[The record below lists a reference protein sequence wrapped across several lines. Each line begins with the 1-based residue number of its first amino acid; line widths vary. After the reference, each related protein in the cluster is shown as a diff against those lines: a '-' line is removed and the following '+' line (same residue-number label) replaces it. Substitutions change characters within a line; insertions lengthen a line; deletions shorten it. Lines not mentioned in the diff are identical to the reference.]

1 MGRKVTLAVSTLN
14 QWALDFEGNLARILQ
29 SIQAAKDA
37 GATYRSGP
45 ELEICGYNC
54 EDHFLESDTL
64 LHSWELLLELLISP
78 ICKDI
83 IVDVGMPVMHK
94 NATYNC
100 RVIFLNRKLLLIR
113 PKLLM
118 CDTASYRETRWFSA
132 WRKLQETE
140 DYYLPRMIQTYT
152 GQSVVAFGDGVIS
165 TKDTC
170 IGFEICEELWNPVSS
185 HIPLSLDGVEIVA
198 NGSGSY
204 MELRKAY
211 TTVEL
216 VKSATFKAGGCYL
229 FNNLRGCDGQ
239 RMYFNGCSCIA
250 LNGEVIAR
258 SLQFS
263 LQEVE
268 VVVATIDLEDIRSYR
283 NQVRSRCTL
292 SGSHKAYPRI
302 NVDFSLSE
310 TGPWGSVAPSYN
322 PITWIYHPPEEEIA
336 MGPACWLWDYLR
348 RSGQG
353 GYFLPLSGG
362 VDSSAVACIVHSMC
376 RMVVSACAAGD
387 TQVLADVR
395 KMVCDAEY
403 VPRQPQELCGR
414 LLFTCYM
421 GTQNSSVE
429 TRQRAK
435 TLAAQIGSYHT
446 DISIDGAVSACL
458 SIFSLV
464 TGMKPQFAVHGGSA
478 RESLAMQNIQARLR
492 MVLSY
497 LFAQLMLWAKSRS
510 GGLLVLGSANVD
522 EALRGYMTKYD
533 CSSADVNPIG
543 GISKTDLKKFLVY
556 AKDKFNLPVL
566 EDIMAAA
573 PTAELEPLTDGRITQ
588 TDEQDMGMTY
598 AELSTYG
605 RLRKIHRCGPYSM
618 FCKLVSTW
626 GDQCTPAEVA
636 EKVKHFFRCY
646 AINRHKMTVLTP
658 SIHTEDYSPDD
669 NRHDHRPLL
678 YNVSWNW
685 QFRCISEQLQQ
696 LSATTDLL
704 DKTPKT
710 TPAKARLS
718 KLMDPN
724 GKTGVVV

>member
-1 MGRKVTLAVSTLN
+1 M
-14 QWALDFEGNLARILQ
+14 W
-29 SIQAAKDA
+29 
-37 GATYRSGP
+37 
-45 ELEICGYNC
+45 
-54 EDHFLESDTL
+54 
-64 LHSWELLLELLISP
+64 
-78 ICKDI
+78 
-83 IVDVGMPVMHK
+83 
-94 NATYNC
+94 
-100 RVIFLNRKLLLIR
+100 
-113 PKLLM
+113 
-118 CDTASYRETRWFSA
+118 
-132 WRKLQETE
+132 
-140 DYYLPRMIQTYT
+140 
-152 GQSVVAFGDGVIS
+152 
-165 TKDTC
+165 
-170 IGFEICEELWNPVSS
+170 
-185 HIPLSLDGVEIVA
+185 
-198 NGSGSY
+198 
-204 MELRKAY
+204 
-211 TTVEL
+211 L
-216 VKSATFKAGGCYL
+216 V
-229 FNNLRGCDGQ
+229 Q
-239 RMYFNGCSCIA
+239 
-250 LNGEVIAR
+250 
-258 SLQFS
+258 
-263 LQEVE
+263 E

-718 KLMDPN
+718 KLMDRKCCSSLPLPPPPSPAQSAPLVKEDSRAVQVDLSFACGGRVNDSTADFCLLHCYRVDFEPSYRSATCRTALRGLNYTFLAFLEHPYDHALKGAPVNDFVN
-724 GKTGVVV
+724 GAGPRPLESAWPIRSHCHSHCNRIRGRATRVKIIIGCLAISGNVKRLLRRRLPHHGGVNRTSQTSLAT